1 MYVITGA
8 TGKVGG
14 VVART
19 LIEAGESARVVVRDA
34 QKGMEWEELGC
45 EVAVARMEDATALA
59 TAFKG
64 ASAVFILPPPIFDP
78 SPGFPEVRAVVAAVR
93 SALRRVRPVRVVC
106 ISTIG
111 AQATRSNLLTQLT
124 IVERELGEL
133 PVPVAF
139 LRPAWYM
146 ENYSWD
152 VASARDSGVL
162 PSFLQPLEKP
172 VPMVA
177 TADVGRVAAE
187 MLRQNWTGRR
197 VVELEGPRRV
207 TPNEVAA
214 TFVRLLGRSVR
225 AEAVPREIWRDL
237 FTMEGMKDPVPRIQ
251 MLDGFN
257 EGWIDFEMGEART
270 RKGRVDLEIVLRDL
284 IEQQAESQ
292 LAAVEV

>member
-19 LIEAGESARVVVRDA
+19 LIGAGESVRVVVRDA

-45 EVAVARMEDATALA
+45 EVAVARMEEATALA

-64 ASAVFILPPPIFDP
+64 ASAIFILPPPIFDP

-93 SALRRVRPVRVVC
+93 SALWRVRPVRVVC
-106 ISTIG
+106 ISSIG

-152 VASARDSGVL
+152 MVSARDSGVL

-225 AEAVPREIWRDL
+225 AEAVPREVWRDL
-237 FTMEGMKDPVPRIQ
+237 FTMDGMKDPVPRIQ

-257 EGWIDFEMGEART
+257 EGWIDFEMGEVRT
-270 RKGRVDLEIVLRDL
+270 RKGKVDLEVVLRDL
-284 IEQQAESQ
+284 IEQQAESE
-292 LAAVEV
+292 LAVDA

>member
-1 MYVITGA
+1 MYAITGA

-19 LIEAGESARVVVRDA
+19 LIEAGESVRVVVRDA

-59 TAFKG
+59 LAFKG

-111 AQATRSNLLTQLT
+111 AQVTRSNLLTQLT

-162 PSFLQPLEKP
+162 PSFLQPLGRS

-207 TPNEVAA
+207 TPNEAAA

-270 RKGRVDLEIVLRDL
+270 RKGKVDLELVLRDL
-284 IEQQAESQ
+284 IEQQAEAQ